1 MINNDQNFE
10 FLDIITIVSFMI
22 QISMN
27 EELRRQATNND
38 IIDELDRNIHELKT
52 INLEILKILKGELE

>member
-1 MINNDQNFE
+1 MINNDQSLE